1 MNAYK
6 AVLTDVDGT
15 LVDSKG
21 RVTDKTAAGIRE
33 WIRAGGRY
41 AIVSGRFPQGIYPI
55 LRKYDLAC
63 PIICY
68 SGGLIMNEKKEIIHN
83 VSMPMSEA
91 RDVVHFIKKKGYDLA
106 LGLYSLES
114 WYSEDTE
121 DARVQNEMAIL
132 DADATPACFEDF
144 PDEMPVNKF
153 MCICNEDEIL
163 DIEAEMKEAF
173 PQHAI
178 VKSSPILLEV
188 MRAGINKG
196 DAVRRLCRYWGI
208 GVDETVVFGD
218 SYNDMEML
226 EIGGCTIVMG
236 NAPEDIRAKFS
247 HVTEDNDHDGIYYG
261 MKSLGLIP

>member
-21 RVTDKTAAGIRE
+21 RVTEKTAAGIRE
-33 WIRAGGRY
+33 WICAGGRY
-41 AIVSGRFPQGIYPI
+41 
-55 LRKYDLAC
+55 
-63 PIICY
+63 
-68 SGGLIMNEKKEIIHN
+68 
-83 VSMPMSEA
+83 
-91 RDVVHFIKKKGYDLA
+91 
-106 LGLYSLES
+106 
-114 WYSEDTE
+114 
-121 DARVQNEMAIL
+121 
-132 DADATPACFEDF
+132 
-144 PDEMPVNKF
+144 
-153 MCICNEDEIL
+153 
-163 DIEAEMKEAF
+163 
-173 PQHAI
+173 AI

-236 NAPEDIRAKFS
+236 NAPEDIRTKFS